1 MSNVPEVLPS
11 ADTVNVIW
19 YVSPGRIFAVSMVT
33 ELLVLEMI
41 PVQASTYPVGGVC
54 LNNVHMK
61 YYTMCFS
68 KTDKK
73 KISQFLMY
81 EKTHTV
87 LKNNF
92 QLKEKIYIW

>member
-54 LNNVHMK
+54 LK
-61 YYTMCFS
+61 
-68 KTDKK
+68 
-73 KISQFLMY
+73 
-81 EKTHTV
+81 
-87 LKNNF
+87 
-92 QLKEKIYIW
+92 